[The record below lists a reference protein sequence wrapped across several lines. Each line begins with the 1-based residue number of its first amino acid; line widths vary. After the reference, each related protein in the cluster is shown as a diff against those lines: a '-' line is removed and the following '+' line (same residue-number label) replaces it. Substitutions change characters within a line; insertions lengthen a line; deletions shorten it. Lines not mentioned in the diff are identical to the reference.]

1 MGNGM
6 KNLFY
11 IFFLTFSLLACR
23 AEKVP
28 AIPVGTTVLILGDSL
43 SYGTGANKNED
54 YPTLL
59 GAHTGWNIVNA
70 GVPGDTTADGLARLP
85 DLLNEHQ
92 PKLLMIELGGNDFLH
107 GVPVGQTIAN
117 LNKIISQAKSKN
129 ITTVLIA
136 IPEFKPLKAAMGGLS
151 DHPLYEKM
159 ADETKTFLIED
170 TFSEVLSKNSLK
182 ADYIHPNAQGY
193 RAVEEKMR
201 ESLTELGLFDAK

>member
-1 MGNGM
+1 M
-6 KNLFY
+6 KKIVYLFL
-11 IFFLTFSLLACR
+11 LTFSLLACR

-28 AIPVGTTVLILGDSL
+28 AIPVGATVLILGDSL

-59 GAHTGWNIVNA
+59 AAHTGWNIVNA
-70 GVPGDTTADGLARLP
+70 GVPGDTTAGGLERLP
-85 DLLNEHQ
+85 DLLDEHQ

-107 GVPVGQTIAN
+107 NVPTEQTIAN
-117 LNKIISQAKSKN
+117 LKTIISQAKSKN
-129 ITTVLIA
+129 ITTLLIA

-151 DHPLYEKM
+151 DHPLYGKM
-159 ADETKTFLIED
+159 AEETKTLLIED

-182 ADYIHPNAQGY
+182 SDYIHPNAKGY